1 MSLNSNNNILKNN
14 YKMPNT
20 ANEKNRYVGQNL
32 GKNIINSFG
41 FKSKSLGKV
50 FKIVNGKN
58 DKNEENNNLN
68 EHKLQNVNI
77 NKVNLI
83 ENAFHGDIT
92 QVNRKLS
99 YNTSNNIN
107 FSNKNLNWINKS
119 KNWNLYAQNKRR
131 IKNNINIDL
140 NNHNI
145 NSNELNNNYSKNPN
159 AKVIIQAG
167 INTMV
172 NIKNIDYNMK
182 GNIYDN
188 MNKKPLYKSSLYEN
202 NFQREKNENSK
213 DLFNFNDIKFNN
225 YNYIEQINNN
235 QDYNSQTKFL
245 ENSPIK

>member
-20 ANEKNRYVGQNL
+20 ANEKNRYVGQNV

-68 EHKLQNVNI
+68 EHKLQNANI

-119 KNWNLYAQNKRR
+119 KNWKLYAQNKTR

-145 NSNELNNNYSKNPN
+145 NSNELNNYSKTPN

-182 GNIYDN
+182 GNI
-188 MNKKPLYKSSLYEN
+188 
-202 NFQREKNENSK
+202 
-213 DLFNFNDIKFNN
+213 
-225 YNYIEQINNN
+225 
-235 QDYNSQTKFL
+235 DYNINLYIKVVYMKIISKEKKWKFKRF
-245 ENSPIK
+245 I

>member
-1 MSLNSNNNILKNN
+1 
-14 YKMPNT
+14 
-20 ANEKNRYVGQNL
+20 
-32 GKNIINSFG
+32 
-41 FKSKSLGKV
+41 
-50 FKIVNGKN
+50 
-58 DKNEENNNLN
+58 
-68 EHKLQNVNI
+68 LQNANI

-92 QVNRKLS
+92 QFNRKLS

-213 DLFNFNDIKFNN
+213 DLFNFNEIKFND

-235 QDYNSQTKFL
+235 HDYNSQTKCL